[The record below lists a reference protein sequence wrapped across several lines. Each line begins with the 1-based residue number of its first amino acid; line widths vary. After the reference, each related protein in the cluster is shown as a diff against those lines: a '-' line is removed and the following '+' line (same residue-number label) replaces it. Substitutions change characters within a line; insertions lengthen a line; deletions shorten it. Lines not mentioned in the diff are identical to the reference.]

1 MDVVGSHPTWMSG
14 KESGHIPFR
23 IESFIARH
31 LLVRLV
37 RFVGHHVLT
46 LGTPIGRK
54 VRPKLL
60 RQASPLVRVK
70 PQDLIDAGVKRVS
83 RVTGVRNGL
92 PSLSDGTVVDV
103 RNVIW
108 CTGYRPGFSW
118 IQLPGAFDEDGRVKH
133 DRGMANAAPG
143 LYFVGLHFQ
152 YAMSSATVI
161 GVSRDAERVVKVVA
175 QRMKNRG
182 SEAQKFIQAV
192 QAA

>member
-1 MDVVGSHPTWMSG
+1 MDVVGSHPTWMAG

-23 IESFIARH
+23 IESFVARY

-70 PQDLIDAGVKRVS
+70 PQDLIDAGVKRVP

-92 PSLSDGTVVDV
+92 PSLADGKVVDV

-118 IQLPGAFDEDGRVKH
+118 IQIPGSFDEDGRVKQE
-133 DRGMANAAPG
+133 RGVVNAAPG

-161 GVSRDAERVVKVVA
+161 GVSRDAERVVKGVA
-175 QRMKNRG
+175 ERMKNRG
-182 SEAQKFIQAV
+182 SEAQRFIQAV